1 MRFFLGNRDK
11 KSPADSASATA
22 STLANLRETSS
33 NLEKREAV
41 LQRKYDELTE
51 QAVAY
56 QKKGQKQLALNQ
68 LKRRKIISDDIAKLQ
83 GMRFNIETQMHSIES
98 AAITADTMDS
108 LKRSAETQKKIY
120 NNMDQDMIDDVMDD
134 IREAA
139 DVTQEISNSLAAP
152 LFNIDE
158 DELLDELENEISSA
172 VEDSLFDVSTPASS
186 KHAQY
191 DLPAVPTHR
200 NTADLLPPVPQS
212 SRHQQESDSEEDE
225 LSKLRNEMMLS

>member
-1 MRFFLGNRDK
+1 MARAEGHVVKDDASKLRKAIKTKDRK
-11 KSPADSASATA
+11 KLKTKTEWCVHWYRGMVCNWGGRGASRPWAFVCCPHDGAKCGQLLPSPP
-22 STLANLRETSS
+22 L
-33 NLEKREAV
+33 
-41 LQRKYDELTE
+41 LQ
-51 QAVAY
+51 
-56 QKKGQKQLALNQ
+56 
-68 LKRRKIISDDIAKLQ
+68 
-83 GMRFNIETQMHSIES
+83 
-98 AAITADTMDS
+98 
-108 LKRSAETQKKIY
+108 
-120 NNMDQDMIDDVMDD
+120 
-134 IREAA
+134 
-139 DVTQEISNSLAAP
+139 
-152 LFNIDE
+152 E